1 MQRELKD
8 YDNTLMEREK
18 SESEYQNKK
27 IIIILHLKN
36 LPFSNHLLNPLTD
49 YLLWCKKQKS

>member
-8 YDNTLMEREK
+8 YENTLMEREK

-27 IIIILHLKN
+27 TKIIRHLKN

-49 YLLWCKKQKS
+49 